1 MKNFNRKKLEQAEKE
16 AFKDLND
23 EKLIKMIGS
32 LGGKPTKKDRMLNII
47 FLVVV
52 IALFISEI
60 FWRQFIGTIA
70 LDVAVL
76 LISLKLIY
84 LMHSQAR
91 VNHYQFWILT
101 AIEMKTT
108 IMMEQLQ
115 KFSEKIGEV
124 QNENRNSV

>member
-124 QNENRNSV
+124 QNENHNSV

>member
-1 MKNFNRKKLEQAEKE
+1 MKDFNRKKLEQAEKE

-124 QNENRNSV
+124 QNEN

>member
-1 MKNFNRKKLEQAEKE
+1 MNNFSEEELEQAEKE
-16 AFKDLND
+16 AFEDLND
-23 EKLIKMIGS
+23 ERLRSMVGS
-32 LGGKPTKKDRMLNII
+32 LGGKPTKRDKFLNIA
-47 FLVVV
+47 FLIIV

-70 LDVAVL
+70 LDVAIL

-108 IMMEQLQ
+108 MMMEEIR
-115 KFSEKIGEV
+115 KMSEKKRDD
-124 QNENRNSV
+124 ENKNYDNL